1 MCAAMK
7 RVWLLL
13 PLVLATCAAPR
24 PEAKLIHNGRIY
36 LGEVH
41 GGGSAWPSVEA
52 LLVRD
57 GKVQAAGALAELER
71 LAAGCERVDL
81 RGGVAL
87 PGLQD
92 AHGHF
97 EALGAAL
104 EAVDLRGCASYGELV
119 GRVRARAAEL
129 PEGTWIEG
137 RGWDQNLW
145 SPPEFPH
152 HAELSAATP
161 DHPAIL
167 QRVDGHALLANA
179 KAMRLA
185 LAHDPRASESVGAG
199 GRVLLDAEGSPT
211 GVFIDAAC
219 ELVQRVLPP
228 PTREVR
234 ERRFLLAQ
242 SQLLALGLTAIHD
255 MGIDREGIAILHALY
270 ERGEL
275 RVRTIAYLSG
285 SATLDATSVR
295 GLPFGT
301 GEDQLLSVVGVKLY
315 ADGALGS
322 RGAALLEPYH
332 DDPSHSGLL
341 LLDRE
346 ALERAVA
353 VCARAGLQPAVH
365 AIGDRAN
372 RMVLDAFE
380 RQGAIERDF
389 RSLRPRVEHAQVV
402 AREDWERFE
411 ALGAIASMQP
421 THATS
426 DMPWAPARLGPERI
440 VGAYA
445 WRRLASD
452 PARLAF
458 GSDFPV
464 ESPDPR
470 LGLYAAVTCARA
482 DGTPSGGFL
491 PEQRLTPT
499 EAFAAFTLGA
509 ARAARQDDRRGLLL
523 PGYAA
528 DLTVFAEDPLA
539 IDPQAWLALPVRLTI
554 VNGTIAYIAP

>member
-1 MCAAMK
+1 MK
-7 RVWLLL
+7 RVWLLVS
-13 PLVLATCAAPR
+13 LVLAACAAPR
-24 PEAKLIHNGRIY
+24 PEATLFHNGRIY
-36 LGEVH
+36 LGHVH
-41 GGGSAWPSVEA
+41 GGAAAWPSVEA

-57 GKVQAAGALAELER
+57 GKVQAAGALAELEA
-71 LAAGCERVDL
+71 LALDCERIDL

-104 EAVDLRGCASYGELV
+104 EAVDLRGCSSYAELV
-119 GRVRARAAEL
+119 ARVRARAADL
-129 PEGTWIEG
+129 PAGSWLEG

-152 HAELSAATP
+152 HAQLSAAIP
-161 DHPAIL
+161 DHPVLL

-179 KAMRLA
+179 AAMRLA
-185 LAHDPRASESVGAG
+185 RVLEPRASESVGEG
-199 GRVLLDAEGSPT
+199 GRVLLDREHRPT
-211 GVFIDAAC
+211 GVFIDEAC
-219 ELVQRVLPP
+219 ELVRRAVPP
-228 PTREVR
+228 PTRATR
-234 ERRFLLAQ
+234 ERHFLLAQ

-255 MGIDREGIAILHALY
+255 MGIDREGIAILRALHQ
-270 ERGEL
+270 RGEL

-285 SATLDATSVR
+285 SATLDATAVR
-295 GLPFGT
+295 GLPLST
-301 GEDQLLSVVGVKLY
+301 GEDQLLGVVGVKLY

-332 DDPSHSGLL
+332 DDPTHCGLV
-341 LLDRE
+341 LLDRD

-389 RSLRPRVEHAQVV
+389 RALRPRVEHAQVV

-426 DMPWAPARLGPERI
+426 DMPWASARLGPERI
-440 VGAYA
+440 EGAYA

-452 PARLAF
+452 PSRLAF

-470 LGLYAAVTCARA
+470 LGLHAAVTCARA

-491 PEQRLTPT
+491 PDQRLTPT
-499 EAFAAFTLGA
+499 EACAAFTLGA

-528 DLTVFAEDPLA
+528 DLTVFAEDPLEL
-539 IDPQAWLALPVRLTI
+539 DPQAWLALPVRFTI
-554 VNGTIAYIAP
+554 INGTIAYAAP